1 MFVTA
6 LNIIA
11 DFICLIMATFGAFA
25 IAGFLKEIRDNQ
37 TDILHEIDIIQ
48 EQLSNRQDGADDT
61 D

>member
-48 EQLSNRQDGADDT
+48 EQLSNR
-61 D
+61 